1 MNHYPGGIGMKC
13 SNCGG
18 SNVEAGISIGQNAET
33 GNIGLKYNKGIFI
46 GVTQMYCDL
55 CLDCG
60 EILRFYI
67 KDRTD
72 RKWNKKP
79 GTIGSK

>member
-1 MNHYPGGIGMKC
+1 MNCPK
-13 SNCGG
+13 CGG
-18 SNVEAGISIGQNAET
+18 SRIESGIAVGQSAET
-33 GNIGLKYNKGIFI
+33 GNIGLKYNAGILV

-60 EILRFYI
+60 EVLRFFI

-72 RKWNKKP
+72 RNWNKKP
-79 GTIGSK
+79 GSLFSK

>member
-1 MNHYPGGIGMKC
+1 MNCPH
-13 SNCGG
+13 CGG
-18 SNVEAGISIGQNAET
+18 SRFESGISIGQSAET
-33 GNIGLKYNKGIFI
+33 GNIGLKYNAGILV

-67 KDRTD
+67 KDKAD
-72 RKWNKKP
+72 RNWNKKP
-79 GTIGSK
+79 GSLFSK

>member
-1 MNHYPGGIGMKC
+1 MTC
-13 SNCGG
+13 SHCGG
-18 SNVEAGISIGQNAET
+18 THIESGVSIGLTAET
-33 GNIGLKYNKGIFI
+33 GNIGPNYKMGLLI
-46 GVTQMYCDL
+46 GTSQMYCDL

>member
-1 MNHYPGGIGMKC
+1 MDITC

-18 SNVEAGISIGQNAET
+18 NHIESGVAIGKSVET
-33 GNIGLKYNKGIFI
+33 GNIGPKYNKGLLV

-72 RKWNKKP
+72 RNWNKKP
-79 GTIGSK
+79 GSLGTK